1 MDIRE
6 PHSCS
11 GDGSCRNVILD
22 LKPCCNPSPSCTQ
35 CKCIAVNPVRSEQM
49 AVGALDPYVRLYDRR
64 VMRLTKSVRE
74 IQEGAVAGYL
84 AYFCPGNISN
94 PRTNFDTMSKR
105 GVPTVATTYVAFSPD
120 GTELLANMSC
130 ENVYIYDITRY
141 RQPLRFEYH
150 PGRFTSIEEEKRSPW
165 PHRPTNPSTVTSLV
179 NPLLVSRTL
188 PVPSPLQDAGEEAKE
203 GTVEERVRAAKDKG
217 NAFYRSAKLTEA
229 IEMYSLAIAMDPSW
243 HIPYSNR
250 ATAYFGRKWW
260 VSLDACVCVFVRLF
274 ACFCFKGLCFK
285 YAVCALLKVQQ
296 LFTMCIY
303 HIDACKKV
311 VSGHVNHTVT

>member
-1 MDIRE
+1 
-6 PHSCS
+6 
-11 GDGSCRNVILD
+11 
-22 LKPCCNPSPSCTQ
+22 
-35 CKCIAVNPVRSEQM
+35 M

-165 PHRPTNPSTVTSLV
+165 PHRPTNPSTITTLV

-188 PVPSPLQDAGEEAKE
+188 PVPSPLKDAGDEAKE
-203 GTVEERVRAAKDKG
+203 DTVEERVRAAKDKG

-260 VSLDACVCVFVRLF
+260 VSFDARVCVCVCLCACLCVSVSKVFVSSTQ
-274 ACFCFKGLCFK
+274 LCFVK
-285 YAVCALLKVQQ
+285 NTTAMY
-296 LFTMCIY
+296 IY
-303 HIDACKKV
+303 HIDVCKKRL
-311 VSGHVNHTVT
+311 